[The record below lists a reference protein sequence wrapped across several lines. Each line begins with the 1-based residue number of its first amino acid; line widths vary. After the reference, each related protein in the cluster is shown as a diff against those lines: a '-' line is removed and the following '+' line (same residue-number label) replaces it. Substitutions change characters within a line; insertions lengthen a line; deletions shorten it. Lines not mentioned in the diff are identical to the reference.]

1 MHRKAIAASL
11 TSGQGSEAVKSFRPS
26 SRAAP
31 LFQSTARFHYNRNSP
46 LKFWISTFVCLSS
59 AISLFAKPD
68 PDLFDGRVTTRSY
81 DSESGSTA
89 GSPDPGGGS
98 EGGEQR
104 DIESVGGPGSGE
116 AVVSTSSKDGST
128 SEGGRESSDSTATP
142 LSDSTVT
149 TKGGGSSETTSK
161 DEASFV
167 GGGSGSRPTAEP
179 SGAQSGGSGFGSQ
192 VPRNFEDFGF
202 GGGGAQETVD
212 VNRSKEST
220 TSASLS
226 SDNRTIPREG
236 NDFTSAAGQEA
247 SGGTRGNLSLDGDYG
262 TNLPS
267 GL

>member
-11 TSGQGSEAVKSFRPS
+11 TSGQSSGAVNSFRPS
-26 SRAAP
+26 GWAAP
-31 LFQSTARFHYNRNSP
+31 LFQSTARFPNNRKSP

-68 PDLFDGRVTTRSY
+68 PDIFDGRVTTRSY

-89 GSPDPGGGS
+89 GSPDPSGGR

-116 AVVSTSSKDGST
+116 TVGSTSSKDSST
-128 SEGGRESSDSTATP
+128 SEGGRESSGSAATQASDSTA
-142 LSDSTVT
+142 SSEDEAGSA
-149 TKGGGSSETTSK
+149 GGGSDGRLRAKTS
-161 DEASFV
+161 D
-167 GGGSGSRPTAEP
+167 T
-179 SGAQSGGSGFGSQ
+179 QSGNSGFGGQ
-192 VPRNFEDFGF
+192 ETRNFEDFGF
-202 GGGGAQETVD
+202 GGVGAQETIE

-220 TSASLS
+220 SSASLL
-226 SDNRTIPREG
+226 SDKRTLAPGG
-236 NDFTSAAGQEA
+236 NDYTSAAGQEA
-247 SGGTRGNLSLDGDYG
+247 SGGSQGGNGSLGGDHG

>member
-11 TSGQGSEAVKSFRPS
+11 TSGQSSGAVNSFRPS
-26 SRAAP
+26 GRASP
-31 LFQSTARFHYNRNSP
+31 LFQSTARFPNNRKSP

-89 GSPDPGGGS
+89 GSPDPGGGR
-98 EGGEQR
+98 EGGEHR

-116 AVVSTSSKDGST
+116 TEGSISSKDSST
-128 SEGGRESSDSTATP
+128 SEGGRGSSGSAATQASDSTA
-142 LSDSTVT
+142 SSVDEAGSA
-149 TKGGGSSETTSK
+149 GGGSDGRLRAKTS
-161 DEASFV
+161 D
-167 GGGSGSRPTAEP
+167 T
-179 SGAQSGGSGFGSQ
+179 QSGNSDFGGQ
-192 VPRNFEDFGF
+192 ETRNFEDFGF
-202 GGGGAQETVD
+202 GGVGAQETIE

-220 TSASLS
+220 SSASLL
-226 SDNRTIPREG
+226 SDKRTLAPGG
-236 NDFTSAAGQEA
+236 NDYTSAAGQEA
-247 SGGTRGNLSLDGDYG
+247 SGGSQGGNGSLGGDHG

>member
-1 MHRKAIAASL
+1 MHRKVIAALL
-11 TSGQGSEAVKSFRPS
+11 TSGQCSEAVNSLRPKDS
-26 SRAAP
+26 AA
-31 LFQSTARFHYNRNSP
+31 LLLQSKARLPNNRKSP

-68 PDLFDGRVTTRSY
+68 PDIFDGRVTTRSY

-89 GSPDPGGGS
+89 GSPDPSGGR

-116 AVVSTSSKDGST
+116 TVGSTSSKDSST
-128 SEGGRESSDSTATP
+128 SEGVRESSGSAATQASDSTASSEDETG
-142 LSDSTVT
+142 SA
-149 TKGGGSSETTSK
+149 GGGSDGRLRAKTS
-161 DEASFV
+161 D
-167 GGGSGSRPTAEP
+167 T
-179 SGAQSGGSGFGSQ
+179 QSGNSGFGGQ
-192 VPRNFEDFGF
+192 ETRNFEDFGF

>member
-1 MHRKAIAASL
+1 MHRKVIAALL
-11 TSGQGSEAVKSFRPS
+11 TSGQCSEAVNSLRPKDS
-26 SRAAP
+26 AA
-31 LFQSTARFHYNRNSP
+31 LLLQSKARLPNNRKSP

-89 GSPDPGGGS
+89 GSPDPGGGR

-116 AVVSTSSKDGST
+116 AVGSTSSKDSST
-128 SEGGRESSDSTATP
+128 SEGVRESSGSAATQASDSTASSEDETG
-142 LSDSTVT
+142 SA
-149 TKGGGSSETTSK
+149 GGGSDGRLRAKTS
-161 DEASFV
+161 D
-167 GGGSGSRPTAEP
+167 T
-179 SGAQSGGSGFGSQ
+179 QSGNSGFGGQ
-192 VPRNFEDFGF
+192 ETRNFEDFGF
-202 GGGGAQETVD
+202 GGVGAQETIE

-220 TSASLS
+220 SSASLL
-226 SDNRTIPREG
+226 SDKRTLAPGG
-236 NDFTSAAGQEA
+236 NDYTSAAGQEA
-247 SGGTRGNLSLDGDYG
+247 SGGSQGGNGSLGGDHG

>member
-11 TSGQGSEAVKSFRPS
+11 TSGQSSGAVNSFRPS
-26 SRAAP
+26 GRAAP
-31 LFQSTARFHYNRNSP
+31 LFQRTARFPNNRKSP

-89 GSPDPGGGS
+89 GSPDPGGGR

-104 DIESVGGPGSGE
+104 DIESVGGPVSGE
-116 AVVSTSSKDGST
+116 AVGSTSSKDSST
-128 SEGGRESSDSTATP
+128 SEGGRESSGSAATQASDSTA
-142 LSDSTVT
+142 SSVDEAGSA
-149 TKGGGSSETTSK
+149 GGGSDGQET
-161 DEASFV
+161 
-167 GGGSGSRPTAEP
+167 
-179 SGAQSGGSGFGSQ
+179 
-192 VPRNFEDFGF
+192 RNFEDFGF
-202 GGGGAQETVD
+202 GGVGAQGTIE

-220 TSASLS
+220 SSASLL
-226 SDNRTIPREG
+226 SDKRTLAPGG
-236 NDFTSAAGQEA
+236 NDYTSAAGQEA
-247 SGGTRGNLSLDGDYG
+247 SGGSQGGNGSLGGDHG

>member
-1 MHRKAIAASL
+1 MHRKVIAALL
-11 TSGQGSEAVKSFRPS
+11 TSGQCSEAVNSLRPKDSAALILQSKARLTNNRKSS
-26 SRAAP
+26 
-31 LFQSTARFHYNRNSP
+31 

-89 GSPDPGGGS
+89 GSPDPGGGR

-116 AVVSTSSKDGST
+116 VVGSTSSKDSST
-128 SEGGRESSDSTATP
+128 SEGGRESSGSAATQASDSTA
-142 LSDSTVT
+142 SSEDEAGSA
-149 TKGGGSSETTSK
+149 GGGSDARLRAKTS
-161 DEASFV
+161 D
-167 GGGSGSRPTAEP
+167 T
-179 SGAQSGGSGFGSQ
+179 QSGNSGFGGQ
-192 VPRNFEDFGF
+192 ETRNFEDFGF
-202 GGGGAQETVD
+202 GGVGAQETIE

-220 TSASLS
+220 SSASLL
-226 SDNRTIPREG
+226 SDKRTLAPGG
-236 NDFTSAAGQEA
+236 NDYTSAAGQEA
-247 SGGTRGNLSLDGDYG
+247 SGGSQGGNGSLGVDHG

>member
-11 TSGQGSEAVKSFRPS
+11 TSGQSSGAVNLFRPS
-26 SRAAP
+26 GRAAP
-31 LFQSTARFHYNRNSP
+31 LFQSTARFPNNRKSP

-89 GSPDPGGGS
+89 GSPDPGGGR

-116 AVVSTSSKDGST
+116 AVGSTSSKDSST
-128 SEGGRESSDSTATP
+128 SEGGRESSGSAATQASDSTASSEDETG
-142 LSDSTVT
+142 SA
-149 TKGGGSSETTSK
+149 GGGSDGRLRAKTS
-161 DEASFV
+161 D
-167 GGGSGSRPTAEP
+167 T
-179 SGAQSGGSGFGSQ
+179 QSGNSGFGGQ
-192 VPRNFEDFGF
+192 ETRNFEDFGF
-202 GGGGAQETVD
+202 GGVGAQETIE
-212 VNRSKEST
+212 VNRSKESAS
-220 TSASLS
+220 SASLL
-226 SDNRTIPREG
+226 SDKTTLAPG
-236 NDFTSAAGQEA
+236 VNDYTSAAGQEA
-247 SGGTRGNLSLDGDYG
+247 SGGSQGGNGSLGGDHG

>member
-11 TSGQGSEAVKSFRPS
+11 TSGQSSGAVNSFRPS
-26 SRAAP
+26 GWAAP
-31 LFQSTARFHYNRNSP
+31 LFQSTARFPNNRKSP

-68 PDLFDGRVTTRSY
+68 PDIFDGRVTTRSY

-89 GSPDPGGGS
+89 GSPDPSGGR

-116 AVVSTSSKDGST
+116 TVGSTSSKDSST
-128 SEGGRESSDSTATP
+128 SEGGRESSGSAATQASDSTA
-142 LSDSTVT
+142 SSEDEAGSA
-149 TKGGGSSETTSK
+149 GGGSDGRLRAKTS
-161 DEASFV
+161 D
-167 GGGSGSRPTAEP
+167 T
-179 SGAQSGGSGFGSQ
+179 QSGNSGFGGQ
-192 VPRNFEDFGF
+192 ETRNFEDFGF
-202 GGGGAQETVD
+202 GGVGAQETIE

-220 TSASLS
+220 SSASLS
-226 SDNRTIPREG
+226 SDKRTLAPGG
-236 NDFTSAAGQEA
+236 NDYTSAAGQEA
-247 SGGTRGNLSLDGDYG
+247 SGGSQGGNSSLGGDHG

>member
-11 TSGQGSEAVKSFRPS
+11 TSGQSSGAVNSFRPS
-26 SRAAP
+26 GWAAP
-31 LFQSTARFHYNRNSP
+31 LFQSTARFPNNRKSP

-68 PDLFDGRVTTRSY
+68 PDIFDGRVTTRSY

-89 GSPDPGGGS
+89 GSPDPSGGR

-116 AVVSTSSKDGST
+116 TVGSTSSKDSST
-128 SEGGRESSDSTATP
+128 SEGGRESSGSAATQASDSTA
-142 LSDSTVT
+142 SSEDEAGSA
-149 TKGGGSSETTSK
+149 GGGSDGRLRAKTS
-161 DEASFV
+161 D
-167 GGGSGSRPTAEP
+167 T
-179 SGAQSGGSGFGSQ
+179 QSGNSGFGGQ
-192 VPRNFEDFGF
+192 ETRNFEDFGF
-202 GGGGAQETVD
+202 GGVGAQETIE

-220 TSASLS
+220 SSASLL
-226 SDNRTIPREG
+226 SDKRTLPPGG
-236 NDFTSAAGQEA
+236 NDYTSAAGQEA
-247 SGGTRGNLSLDGDYG
+247 SGGSQGGNGSLGGDHG

>member
-31 LFQSTARFHYNRNSP
+31 LFQSTARFHYNRKSP

-68 PDLFDGRVTTRSY
+68 PDIFDGRVTTRSY

-89 GSPDPGGGS
+89 GSPDPSGGR

-116 AVVSTSSKDGST
+116 TVGSTSSKDSST
-128 SEGGRESSDSTATP
+128 SEGGRESSGSAATQASDSTASSEDETG
-142 LSDSTVT
+142 SA
-149 TKGGGSSETTSK
+149 GGGSDGRLRAKTS
-161 DEASFV
+161 D
-167 GGGSGSRPTAEP
+167 T
-179 SGAQSGGSGFGSQ
+179 QSGNSGFGGQ
-192 VPRNFEDFGF
+192 ETRNFEDFGF
-202 GGGGAQETVD
+202 GGVGAQETIE

-220 TSASLS
+220 SSASLL
-226 SDNRTIPREG
+226 SDKRTLAPGG
-236 NDFTSAAGQEA
+236 NDYTSAAGQEA
-247 SGGTRGNLSLDGDYG
+247 SGGSQGGNGSLGGDHG